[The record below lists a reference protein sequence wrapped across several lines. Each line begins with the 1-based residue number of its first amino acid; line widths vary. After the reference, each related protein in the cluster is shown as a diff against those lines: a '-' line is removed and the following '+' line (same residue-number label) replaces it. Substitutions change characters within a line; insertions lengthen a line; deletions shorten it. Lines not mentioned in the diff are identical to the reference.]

1 VQVQYRS
8 PDVSA
13 YIHVSWLDPSKV
25 RRVTVAGSSKM
36 AVYDDMA
43 SDERIRIHDKGLNC
57 PEGIA
62 PGFPLT
68 YRSGDIVSPYVPFDE
83 PLAVEDRHFVE
94 CVREKQTPRV
104 SGESAKAA
112 LDLAFEITRQV
123 QLSK

>member
-1 VQVQYRS
+1 
-8 PDVSA
+8 
-13 YIHVSWLDPSKV
+13 
-25 RRVTVAGSSKM
+25 VTVAGSSKM

-43 SDERIRIHDKGLNC
+43 SDERIRIHDKGLAI

-94 CVREKQTPRV
+94 CIRDLVECRTPGRAGLSVVRVLEAADRSLLDGRPVRLDEAVEAPR
-104 SGESAKAA
+104 
-112 LDLAFEITRQV
+112 
-123 QLSK
+123 LSVAVGS